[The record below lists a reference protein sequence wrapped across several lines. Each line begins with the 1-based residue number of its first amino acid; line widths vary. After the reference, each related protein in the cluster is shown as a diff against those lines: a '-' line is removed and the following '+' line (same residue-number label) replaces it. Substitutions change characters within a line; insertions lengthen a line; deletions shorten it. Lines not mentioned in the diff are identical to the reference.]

1 MGQETRDVV
10 CLLEAGAAA
19 GESPVWVAEEKALY
33 WIDIHG
39 PALYRYDPATGDNR
53 SWTLDEPIGSFALR
67 QAGGVIAGL
76 RSGFAFIDLT
86 TGEVEHLHD
95 PEPRK
100 PGNRL
105 NDGRCDRRG
114 RFWAGSM
121 AEDMQSRDGALYR
134 FGPDRSCHAM
144 VSDIAV
150 SNGLA
155 WSPDNKTMYHTD
167 SPQRTV
173 WAWDFDIDTGA
184 VCNRRVFAEAA
195 RGEGYPDGAA
205 IDEEGCYWSA
215 RWNGGRLVRH
225 ASDGRVIETVM
236 MPVRKPTMCAFGGD
250 RLDILYVTSATQGMT
265 AEQRR
270 AEPQA
275 GGLFALEIGVRGL
288 PEPRFAG

>member
-1 MGQETRDVV
+1 
-10 CLLEAGAAA
+10 
-19 GESPVWVAEEKALY
+19 
-33 WIDIHG
+33 
-39 PALYRYDPATGDNR
+39 
-53 SWTLDEPIGSFALR
+53 
-67 QAGGVIAGL
+67 
-76 RSGFAFIDLT
+76 
-86 TGEVEHLHD
+86 
-95 PEPRK
+95 
-100 PGNRL
+100 
-105 NDGRCDRRG
+105 
-114 RFWAGSM
+114 
-121 AEDMQSRDGALYR
+121 
-134 FGPDRSCHAM
+134 
-144 VSDIAV
+144 
-150 SNGLA
+150 
-155 WSPDNKTMYHTD
+155 MYHTD